1 MAYASP
7 KKEFCIMAEQKI
19 KMQKT
24 EHAEPISKKPTEEKR
39 EERIVRILSRDI
51 EGKMKVYVG
60 LTKIK
65 GVSWSMSNAVCNI
78 LSLDKN
84 RRIGSLTEEEIKK
97 ITDFLKNPKV
107 PIFLVNRRF
116 DLETGENRHLIGT
129 DLDLRRD
136 FDVKRLKNIR
146 SYRGL
151 RHQLGQ
157 PTRGQRTQSHFR
169 KNKLKSVGLKK
180 KAKIN
185 K

>member
-1 MAYASP
+1 
-7 KKEFCIMAEQKI
+7 MAEQKI
-19 KMQKT
+19 KLQKP
-24 EHAEPISKKPTEEKR
+24 ERMEIVSKKPTEEKR

-51 EGKMKVYVG
+51 EGKMKIYAG

-78 LSLDKN
+78 LHLDKN
-84 RRIGSLTEEEIKK
+84 KRIGFLTEEEIKK
-97 ITDFLKNPKV
+97 ISDFLKNPKV
-107 PIFLVNRRF
+107 PVFLVNRKF

-129 DLDLRRD
+129 DLDLRKD
-136 FDVKRLKNIR
+136 FDIKRLKNIR

-169 KNKLKSVGLKK
+169 KNKLKSVGPKK
-180 KAKIN
+180 KAKTN

>member
-1 MAYASP
+1 
-7 KKEFCIMAEQKI
+7 
-19 KMQKT
+19 MQKPEGT
-24 EHAEPISKKPTEEKR
+24 IKKPVEEKR

-51 EGKMKVYVG
+51 EGKMKLYVG

-65 GVSWSMSNAVCNI
+65 GVSWSMSNAVCKI
-78 LSLDKN
+78 LNLDKN
-84 RRIGSLTEEEIKK
+84 RTIGSLTEEEIKK
-97 ITDFLKNPKV
+97 VSDFLKNPKV
-107 PIFLVNRRF
+107 PVFLVNRRF
-116 DLETGENRHLIGT
+116 DFDTGENRHLIGT

-136 FDVKRLKNIR
+136 FDIKRLKSIR

-180 KAKIN
+180 KAKTG